1 MSHPIIP
8 CFDPPW
14 HLKQAPVRKN
24 ATSRRKVNDNVQG
37 HHPYD
42 TYRDA
47 KTLGFV
53 PHRVSNFRVSKYFV
67 IEMQVNS

>member
-1 MSHPIIP
+1 M
-8 CFDPPW
+8 
-14 HLKQAPVRKN
+14 RKN